1 MKFTAIQNLA
11 AEFAARFFFCLRSIF
26 NLTSFNQLIFNLS
39 FSFCFIYFF
48 ILIHVFFRSF
58 LSIFSVYPMPGI
70 IAAGD
75 FLRIYLLYIK
85 CKIFRSEKRLAQSAS
100 HQPYSLRFCCYTIF
114 LLLRYTPLRSR

>member
-58 LSIFSVYPMPGI
+58 LSIFSVYPMPET
-70 IAAGD
+70 IATGD

-85 CKIFRSEKRLAQSAS
+85 CRIFRSEKKTGDLRQSYKFKILLL
-100 HQPYSLRFCCYTIF
+100 HYF
-114 LLLRYTPLRSR
+114 LLL